1 MTRPPA
7 YARIRNPNRK
17 VEDEAVAH
25 AILDQGLVAH
35 VGFIAEDRPMVIPM
49 AYARDGD
56 RLYIHGASKTRA
68 VARTGGLPMCLTV
81 TLLDGI
87 VAARSAFHHSVN
99 YRSVVVH
106 GMARKVTGREE
117 FDRALRLITEHLLP
131 GRYDEIRANTA
142 QEEKATGVLA
152 LDIEV
157 MTVKV
162 RSGPPVDDEA
172 DHALDLW
179 SGVLPVTTAIG
190 RGVPDGF
197 TRADRPEPA
206 SFARARTKFLT

>member
-1 MTRPPA
+1 MTALPP

-17 VEDEAVAH
+17 IEDEAVAH

-35 VGFIAEDRPMVIPM
+35 VGFVAHDRPMVIPM
-49 AYARDGD
+49 AYARDGAC
-56 RLYIHGASKTRA
+56 LYIHGASKTRA
-68 VARTGGLPMCLTV
+68 VAKTGGLPMCLTV
-81 TLLDGI
+81 TLIDGL
-87 VAARSAFHHSVN
+87 VAARSGFHHSVN

-106 GMARKVTGREE
+106 GMARKVTDKVE
-117 FDRALRLITEHLLP
+117 FDRALQLITEHLLP
-131 GRYDEIRANTA
+131 GRYDEIRINTR

-152 LDIEV
+152 LDIEA

-172 DHALDLW
+172 DHGLDLW
-179 SGVLPVTTAIG
+179 SGILPISTAIG

-197 TRADRPEPA
+197 TDAARPEPL
-206 SFARARTKFLT
+206 SFAAARKKFLV

>member
-1 MTRPPA
+1 MTTPPP
-7 YARIRNPNRK
+7 YAKMRNANRK
-17 VEDEAVAH
+17 VDDEAVAH

-35 VGFIAEDRPMVIPM
+35 VGFVAHERPMVIPM

-68 VARTGGLPMCLTV
+68 VAQTGGLPMCVTV
-81 TLLDGI
+81 TLIDGL

-106 GMARKVTGREE
+106 GVARKVTEKAE
-117 FDRALRLITEHLLP
+117 FDRALKLITEHLLP
-131 GRYDEIRANTA
+131 GRYDEIRINTR

-152 LDIEV
+152 LDIEA

-162 RSGPPVDDEA
+162 RSGPPVDDAA

-179 SGVLPVTTAIG
+179 SGVLPISTAIG

-197 TRADRPEPA
+197 TDGGKPEPL
-206 SFARARTKFLT
+206 SFAAARTKFLV